1 MSNFRPGLV
10 DYVLFDGMR
19 VEKVVCVA
27 LVNHFLVDS
36 CHVVAFQ
43 HRALSGAPL
52 CSPATLSIAK
62 GCSREHMA
70 RGAMQRLLRLMS
82 DLW

>member
-1 MSNFRPGLV
+1 M
-10 DYVLFDGMR
+10 LFDGMH

-27 LVNHFLVDS
+27 LANHFLVDS
-36 CHVVAFQ
+36 FHVVAFQ

-52 CSPATLSIAK
+52 CSPASLSIAK

-70 RGAMQRLLRLMS
+70 GGAMQQPVRWWS
-82 DLW
+82 DLVIRFFSC